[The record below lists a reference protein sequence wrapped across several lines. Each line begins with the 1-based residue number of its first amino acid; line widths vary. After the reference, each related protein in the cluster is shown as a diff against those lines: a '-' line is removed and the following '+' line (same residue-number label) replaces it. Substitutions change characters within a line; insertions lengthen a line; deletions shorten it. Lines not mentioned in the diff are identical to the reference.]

1 MTGTYSTARASEIW
15 LVYLRLNIQPM
26 TVIWHDVSFMDY
38 LHCMST
44 AGSGRF
50 LTEGLILVILVIFA
64 SKIGITSFKTGKCW
78 F

>member
-1 MTGTYSTARASEIW
+1 
-15 LVYLRLNIQPM
+15 M

-38 LHCMST
+38 LHCMSTCKLVNLHCMST

-64 SKIGITSFKTGKCW
+64 GKIGITSFKTGKCW